1 MNRRVVDGGNGLGRL
16 LRPNTAAKQRVQG
29 VEQDIL
35 RLPAKSIERKRY
47 TCCRVT
53 GSGGAQVFRFNGGRI
68 GGGYIE
74 IAAERCTGR
83 TERAVFN
90 DRMSRAKHRVGC
102 DHRVYRKRHACAIS
116 AATRG
121 GNS

>member
-53 GSGGAQVFRFNGGRI
+53 GSGGAQVGRI
-68 GGGYIE
+68 QQGAVRRRDQNVTTDRIP
-74 IAAERCTGR
+74 TR
-83 TERAVFN
+83 TN
-90 DRMSRAKHRVGC
+90 G
-102 DHRVYRKRHACAIS
+102 
-116 AATRG
+116 
-121 GNS
+121 